1 MAQKTLRPPPRNY
14 REVRALEYPPQ
25 QEQLE
30 AIWSHITPAANTP
43 AGQMKTRIMAVQAR
57 HPEP

>member
-1 MAQKTLRPPPRNY
+1 MAQKKLRPPPRNHH
-14 REVRALEYPPQ
+14 EARALEYPPL

-30 AIWSHITPAANTP
+30 AIWAHITPAVNTP

-57 HPEP
+57 HPVP